1 MARLF
6 LLFIAGMILAAHASL
21 IPGVSQ
27 FLKLD
32 YLTKLLKL
40 YACFYELKE
49 LCYNTF
55 FCFLIS
61 DIDFYRLTTS
71 VINTTDEDTHFNP
84 IYYTCVFR
92 RPIHSRYPKICTRV
106 SKLMPTRNPRPFLW
120 VARRRAKR
128 KEIVSTTLTRSV
140 TNIKDQASQ
149 THLNLEY
156 LICFDKELNSF
167 FYAIQIFRKFIGE
180 CLFLVAVL
188 KVVIFAGC

>member
-1 MARLF
+1 MARLL
-6 LLFIAGMILAAHASL
+6 LLFVAAMILAAHASL

-49 LCYNTF
+49 LRYNTF

-71 VINTTDEDTHFNP
+71 VINTTTKIVILINLLHVCFSQT
-84 IYYTCVFR
+84 YTF
-92 RPIHSRYPKICTRV
+92 KV
-106 SKLMPTRNPRPFLW
+106 SKDMNKSIKVDTNN

-140 TNIKDQASQ
+140 TNIKDQTSQ

-156 LICFDKELNSF
+156 FICFDEELNSF
-167 FYAIQIFRKFIGE
+167 FYAIQIFSFSD
-180 CLFLVAVL
+180 FLA
-188 KVVIFAGC
+188 

>member
-1 MARLF
+1 MARLL

-71 VINTTDEDTHFNP
+71 VINTTDEDTHFNRF
-84 IYYTCVFR
+84 ITHVFFADLYIQGIQR
-92 RPIHSRYPKICTRV
+92 FVR
-106 SKLMPTRNPRPFLW
+106 
-120 VARRRAKR
+120 
-128 KEIVSTTLTRSV
+128 
-140 TNIKDQASQ
+140 
-149 THLNLEY
+149 EY
-156 LICFDKELNSF
+156 QS
-167 FYAIQIFRKFIGE
+167 
-180 CLFLVAVL
+180 
-188 KVVIFAGC
+188 